1 MSIQRTDD
9 DSQLTGG
16 ISRRAALVRGGA
28 AGAAAAVVGSLGL
41 RRRALAQEAT
51 PMAAPAGWH
60 ALHVEVSVVP
70 HDPVSITLAG
80 GGPPQRGDHF
90 YVDGPI
96 YAMGDEAGA
105 EIGVYRCFGA
115 WTAAADDTTAPVL
128 RLTTVQFDLLQD
140 GSIMGLINEGGTD
153 VATHVGAVQGGTIA
167 YTGALGTFRQVIRQ
181 GAIPGVPEGTP
192 DATPTAGPTIVDAI
206 FDLFLPGEG

>member
-1 MSIQRTDD
+1 MSIEGTDD
-9 DSQLTGG
+9 RLRRTTGM
-16 ISRRAALVRGGA
+16 SRRLALLHGGA
-28 AGAAAAVVGSLGL
+28 TGVAAIGALGL
-41 RRRALAQEAT
+41 GQRVLAQDT

-60 ALHVEVSVVP
+60 ALHLEVSVVP

-80 GGPPQRGDHF
+80 AGPPQRGDHF
-90 YVDGPI
+90 YVDAPI

-153 VATHVGAVQGGTIA
+153 VATHVGAVQGGTKA
-167 YTGALGTFRQVIRQ
+167 YTGAQGTFQQIIRE
-181 GAIPGVPEGTP
+181 GAVPGVPEGTP
-192 DATPTAGPTIVDAI
+192 DATPTAGPTIVDSV